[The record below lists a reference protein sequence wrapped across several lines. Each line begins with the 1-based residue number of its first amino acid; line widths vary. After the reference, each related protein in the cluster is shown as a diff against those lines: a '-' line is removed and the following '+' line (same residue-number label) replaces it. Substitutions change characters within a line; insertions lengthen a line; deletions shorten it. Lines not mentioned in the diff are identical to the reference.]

1 MKTLSRWLLPISCAL
16 LLAIFFSPSAWAMDC
31 SQCTPY
37 SSCGQFCTY
46 CITFSQDGCL
56 EEAESS
62 CGSPCMQCT
71 PNFVEVSRELRGT
84 YGNGSMFS
92 CSHHKVEWV
101 TREDTNHCNT
111 DSAYWTASTCEDTI
125 DGGKSG
131 GWFPDCCNGYPS
143 DLFTCNHYHNC

>member
-1 MKTLSRWLLPISCAL
+1 MRTALRLLSPIPCAL
-16 LLAIFFSPSAWAMDC
+16 LIAILSGTNAWAMDC

-37 SSCGQFCTY
+37 SACGQFCTY

-84 YGNGSMFS
+84 YGNGNIGA
-92 CSHHKVEWV
+92 CSHHVVEWV
-101 TREDTNHCNT
+101 TRQDVNHCNT
-111 DSAYWTASTCEDTI
+111 DSAYWTASVCEDTV
-125 DGGKSG
+125 DGGKHSG
-131 GWFPDCCNGYPS
+131 FFPDCCDGNP
-143 DLFTCNHYHNC
+143 FTCDHHHSC